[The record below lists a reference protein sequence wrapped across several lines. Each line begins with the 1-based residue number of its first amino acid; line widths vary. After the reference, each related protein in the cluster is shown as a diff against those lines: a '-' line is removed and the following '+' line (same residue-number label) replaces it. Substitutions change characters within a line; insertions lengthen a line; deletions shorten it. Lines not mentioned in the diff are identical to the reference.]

1 MERKYRYVGGTSPI
15 IPQVLEW
22 QAIDNRTTLE
32 STLIKVKA
40 SKNLPNCR
48 HCGIAPDDLK
58 SDERL
63 YMAQAAATCLEK
75 IQALP
80 KFAF

>member
-1 MERKYRYVGGTSPI
+1 MERKYRYVGETSAI
-15 IPQVLEW
+15 IPQILEW

-32 STLIKVKA
+32 STLSKVKA
-40 SKNLPNCR
+40 STDLPNCR
-48 HCGIAPDDLK
+48 HCGNAPDYLK
-58 SDERL
+58 PGERM